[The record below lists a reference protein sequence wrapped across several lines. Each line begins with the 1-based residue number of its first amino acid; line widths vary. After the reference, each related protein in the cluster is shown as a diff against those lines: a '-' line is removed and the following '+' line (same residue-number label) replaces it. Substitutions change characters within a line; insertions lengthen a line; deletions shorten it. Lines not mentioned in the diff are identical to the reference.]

1 MNMTY
6 DVVVVGASNA
16 GGFAA
21 AAVAENGAKVLC
33 IDKMGSADHLYRN
46 TLGSIDS
53 NSQKRAGV
61 KIDKNKVI
69 QYLTAFAQDNVDQKL
84 LWAWANHSGE
94 TMDWLEE
101 HVLKPEGIHLHSY
114 TDAYYETLINMAFPT
129 ANEVTRD
136 DKSWARGWGKYVIQ
150 YAEKQGVKFSW
161 NTKLEHLITDK
172 TGKVIGIET
181 KSRETNEINRINV
194 AKGVVLATGGYGA
207 NTALVQK
214 WNPTLLKKCVATKSP
229 RDDGSGQIAAMEI
242 GAAHD
247 DEGASIIFDRG
258 AVTPGTN
265 IKDTYYIGWDAKM
278 LTLGSFPFLK
288 VNLKG
293 ERFFNESA
301 PYQFEMNANMH
312 QPGNL
317 DIAIFN
323 EDTMNHLKDFHTLG
337 CSRVGWPGGNDMDSF
352 RKKLQEN
359 LDRGTVV
366 KANSIEELAEKLHL
380 PKERLVA
387 TVNRYNQMAK
397 NGVDEDFGKEKYRL
411 FPVEGAPYYGITF
424 GGVLLATFDGLH
436 INDHMS
442 VLDENNDPIKGLYAA
457 GNCSGGFFWG
467 SYPDR
472 LPGLAAG
479 RAATFGRLA
488 GKYVVREN

>member
-21 AAVAENGAKVLC
+21 AAAAENGAKVLC
-33 IDKMGSADHLYRN
+33 IDKMGSVDHLYQN

-129 ANEVTRD
+129 ANEITRD
-136 DKSWARGWGKYVIQ
+136 DKSWARGWGKYVVQ

-172 TGKVIGIET
+172 AGKVIEIET
-181 KSRETNEINRINV
+181 KSRETNKINRINV
-194 AKGVVLATGGYGA
+194 TKGVVLATGGYGA

-229 RDDGSGQIAAMEI
+229 RDDGSGQIAAMEV
-242 GAAHD
+242 GAARD

-359 LDRGTVV
+359 LDSGTAV
-366 KANSIEELAEKLHL
+366 KADSIEELAEKLHL
-380 PKERLVA
+380 PREKLVA
-387 TVNRYNQMAK
+387 TVSRYNQMAK

-411 FPVEGAPYYGITF
+411 FPIDGAPYYGITF

-457 GNCSGGFFWG
+457 GNCSGSFFWG

-479 RAATFGRLA
+479 RATTFGRLA

>member
-21 AAVAENGAKVLC
+21 AAAVENGAKVLC

-61 KIDKNKVI
+61 KIDKNEVI

-101 HVLKPEGIHLHSY
+101 YVLKPEGIHLHSY

-129 ANEVTRD
+129 ANEITRD

-161 NTKLEHLITDK
+161 NTKLEHLITDN
-172 TGKVIGIET
+172 TGKIIGIET
-181 KSRETNEINRINV
+181 KSRETNEINHINV
-194 AKGVVLATGGYGA
+194 TKGVVLATGGYGA

-214 WNPTLLKKCVATKSP
+214 WNPTLLKECVATKSP
-229 RDDGSGQIAAMEI
+229 RDDGSGQIAAMEV
-242 GAAHD
+242 GAARD

-337 CSRVGWPGGNDMDSF
+337 CSRVGWPGGNDMNSF

-359 LDRGTVV
+359 LDRGTAV

-380 PKERLVA
+380 PKEKLVA

>member
-21 AAVAENGAKVLC
+21 AAAAENGAKVLC
-33 IDKMGSADHLYRN
+33 IDKMGSVDHLYRN

-129 ANEVTRD
+129 ANEITRD
-136 DKSWARGWGKYVIQ
+136 DKSWARGWGKYVVQ

-172 TGKVIGIET
+172 AGKVIEIET
-181 KSRETNEINRINV
+181 KSRETNKINRINV
-194 AKGVVLATGGYGA
+194 TKGVVLATGGYGA

-229 RDDGSGQIAAMEI
+229 CDDGSGQIAAMEV
-242 GAAHD
+242 GAARD

-359 LDRGTVV
+359 LDRGTAV
-366 KANSIEELAEKLHL
+366 KADSIEELAEKLHL
-380 PKERLVA
+380 PREKLVA
-387 TVNRYNQMAK
+387 TVSRYNQMAK

-411 FPVEGAPYYGITF
+411 FPIDGAPYYGITF

-457 GNCSGGFFWG
+457 GNCSGSFFWG

-479 RAATFGRLA
+479 RATTFGRLA